1 MALTL
6 AYTEHGTG
14 GAPLVL
20 LHGLFGSAR
29 NWQAI
34 AKRLAPAYHV
44 YALDLRN
51 HGDSPWSQQMSYAD
65 MAADVQRFIVD
76 QRLDRPAV
84 LGHSMG
90 GKAAMVLA
98 LERPALVRALIV
110 VDIAPV
116 AYPHSFLPYLQAMQA
131 VGLASV
137 ERREQADAAL
147 AQRVPDAGVRQLLL
161 QNLRY
166 REGRYAWRLNLGA
179 LAANMPELLGFP
191 NGVGTAIYDGPTLFI
206 HGGRSTYV
214 RSEHRQY
221 IERLFPIAQLRELAD
236 AGHWLHVDQPQ
247 AFTEAVRAFL
257 DGAVR

>member
-6 AYTEHGTG
+6 AYTEHGK
-14 GAPLVL
+14 GAPLVI

-34 AKRLAPAYHV
+34 AKRLAPAYRV

-51 HGDSPWSQQMSYAD
+51 HGDSPWSQAMSYAD
-65 MAADVQRFIVD
+65 MADDVRGFIEGEG
-76 QRLDRPAV
+76 LERPAL

-98 LERPALVRALIV
+98 LARPALVRALIV
-110 VDIAPV
+110 IDIAPV
-116 AYPHSFLPYLQAMQA
+116 AYPHSFLPYVQAMQG
-131 VGLASV
+131 VDLASI
-137 ERREQADAAL
+137 ERRGQVETAL
-147 AQRVPDAGVRQLLL
+147 AQRIADAGIRQFLL

-166 REGRYAWRLNLGA
+166 REGRYAWRLNLEA
-179 LAANMPELLGFP
+179 LTSNMPELLDFP
-191 NGVGTAIYDGPTLFI
+191 RVDAGAYDGPTLFV

-214 RSEHRQY
+214 RPEHRQP
-221 IERLFPIAQLRELAD
+221 IRQLFPQAKLHELAD

-247 AFTEAVRAFL
+247 AFTDTVRGFL
-257 DGAVR
+257 ETTAG

>member
-14 GAPLVL
+14 APLVI

-51 HGDSPWSQQMSYAD
+51 HGGSPWSEAMSYAD
-65 MAADVQRFIVD
+65 MAEDVQAFIEG
-76 QRLDRPAV
+76 RGLERPVV

-90 GKAAMVLA
+90 GKAAMVFALA
-98 LERPALVRALIV
+98 HPALVRALIV

-116 AYPHSFLPYLQAMQA
+116 AYPHSFLPYVQAMQG
-131 VGLASV
+131 VDLASIA
-137 ERREQADAAL
+137 RREQVEAAL
-147 AQRVPDAGVRQLLL
+147 AQRIPDAGIRQFLL

-166 REGRYAWRLNLGA
+166 REGRYAWRLNLEA
-179 LAANMPELLGFP
+179 LTSNMPELLDFP
-191 NGVGTAIYDGPTLFI
+191 SVDAGAYDGPALFL
-206 HGGRSTYV
+206 HGGRSTYL
-214 RSEHRQY
+214 RPEHRQP
-221 IERLFPIAQLRELAD
+221 IRRLFPQAKLHELTD

-247 AFTEAVRAFL
+247 AFSDTVRGFL
-257 DGAVR
+257 DATAG